1 MSARPSVLTDPEQL
15 KELLGVPFTPEQM
28 ACITAPPAPQVIVA
42 GAGSG
47 KTTVMAARVVWL
59 VGTGAVAPEQ
69 VLGLTFTNKAAG
81 ELAERVRTALARAG
95 ISDPDPSPAEADSAG
110 GEPRISTYH
119 AFAGQL
125 LKDHG
130 LRIGLEPSS
139 RLLADATRFQLAA
152 RVLREAPGP
161 YPSLTK
167 SVPDLVSDL
176 LALDG
181 ELSEHLV
188 PPERLRAYDT
198 ELLSALADVK
208 LSNEDLRK
216 VPETVRGRLEL
227 LELVSRYRAAKRSRD
242 LLDFGD
248 QIALSA
254 QLATTRPEV
263 GALLREE
270 FRVVLLDE
278 YQDTSVAQRL
288 LLSGLFGGGT
298 GHAVTAVGDPCQA
311 IYGWRGASVANLDDF
326 PEHFPYADG
335 RPATRFSLSENRRSG
350 GRLLDLANE
359 LAAPLRA
366 MHEGVEALRPAPGAE
381 RDGSV
386 RCALLETHAQE
397 LDWIGDSIAHL
408 VRTGTEPREI
418 AVLCRSGGDF
428 ARIQAVLVERD
439 VPVEVVGLSGLLHL
453 PEVADLVAVCE
464 VLQDPG
470 ANAALV
476 RLLIGPRW
484 RIGARDLALLGR
496 RARTLISRA
505 PSSSDDDRLAAAVE
519 GVDPAEIVS
528 LADALETFLDGA
540 GQSAPDQLPFSA
552 AARVRFAHL
561 AQELRDLRRSLSDP
575 LMDVLHRVLSTTGL
589 DVELASS
596 PHALAARRRE
606 TLSSFMDVAAG
617 FASLDGEASLLA
629 FLAFL
634 RTAAQ
639 YEKGLDH
646 ALPGG
651 ENTVKVLTAHKSK
664 GLEWDVVVVP
674 DLSAGSFPKEK
685 APEVWTSYPKVLPYA
700 LRGDAPTL
708 PPTPDWT
715 SPGLRAFKSALK
727 SHKAVEELRLGYVTF
742 TRPRSL
748 LLASGHWWGPTQK
761 KRRGPSTFLSALY
774 EHCAAG
780 HGEIEAWADTPAP
793 DAENPALSTDTTP
806 DHSWPLPL
814 DPTSLTL
821 RREAATLVESYLHP
835 PSTTGDR
842 GAAGYPGTQ
851 GHPGRRGAAGYQGA
865 EGHPG
870 TPGHLGHLGDAD
882 HPGTRGRRGGAGYPG
897 TPDGPEYRASRNHQT
912 SPEDPYLWPP
922 HCEDPAYDEEPPAP
936 WPDPADEPAGTALPW
951 PDSAGGAARADAPWP
966 DPAEEP
972 AAAEAARPQAGAGRG
987 RAVPAAAG
995 GTPQGVR
1002 GTAPVSGRGG
1012 VGEEEAP
1019 PPPDDLWPGDGYRA
1033 APGPR
1038 PTDPA
1043 DALWPEDDTWAA
1055 PKPHPRPA
1063 APGGDDALW
1072 PEGTEGPAPRPYP
1085 SAPADDLWP
1094 EAGDLARRR
1103 PRSAASAP
1111 ADDLWPEDNDGTAPR
1126 PYPSAPADDLWPEAE
1141 DLARPRPRPAAPA
1154 PDPDDLWPEA
1164 EAEAEAGAAD
1174 GDWAAARPRPRP
1186 ATPGRTDAPW
1196 PEAGPT
1202 PGPLTPEDARAIAS
1216 WDRDLDALEG
1226 ELRRAREAVRDVELP
1241 SALSASQLLRLASDE
1256 QGFVRDLARPMPKPP
1271 QPAARQG
1278 TRFHAWVESRFDE
1291 LPLPHLD
1298 VLDPLTD
1305 LPGAQP
1311 PGGDGSDQDIAD
1323 EADLD
1328 ALKAAFERSPYAD
1341 RTPYRMEVPVQLTL
1355 AGRVIRGRIDA
1366 VYRTTDAGADAD
1378 ADGTGTTYEIVDW
1391 KTGRTTE
1398 ADPLQLAVYR
1408 LAWAEATN
1416 TPLAQVTAV
1425 FLHVRSGRVI
1435 RPRNLPDRARLEQIL
1450 QGKTDTESDHR
1461 TDG

>member
-1 MSARPSVLTDPEQL
+1 MSARPTVPAVISDPEQL
-15 KELLGVPFTPEQM
+15 KELLGIPFTPEQM
-28 ACITAPPAPQVIVA
+28 ACVTAPPAPQVIVA

-59 VGTGAVAPEQ
+59 VGTGAVAPQE

-81 ELAERVRTALARAG
+81 ELAERVRKALARAG
-95 ISDPDPSPAEADSAG
+95 ISDPDPSPADPDAAG

-130 LRIGLEPSS
+130 LRIGLEPSA

-167 SVPDLVSDL
+167 SIPDLVSDL
-176 LALDG
+176 LALDA

-188 PPERLRAYDT
+188 TPEELRAYDT
-198 ELLSALADVK
+198 GLLDVLADTR
-208 LSNEDLRK
+208 LTNDDLRK
-216 VPETVRGRLEL
+216 VPEAGRGRLEL
-227 LELVSRYRAAKRSRD
+227 LELVARYRVAKRARD
-242 LLDFGD
+242 LIDFSD

-270 FRVVLLDE
+270 FKVVLLDE

-326 PEHFPYADG
+326 PEHFPHADR

-386 RCALLETHAQE
+386 RCALLPTHAEE
-397 LDWIGDSIAHL
+397 LEWLGDSVAHL
-408 VRTGTEPREI
+408 VRTGTEPGEI
-418 AVLCRSGGDF
+418 AVLCRSAGDF
-428 ARIQAVLVERD
+428 ARIQAVLVARD

-453 PEVADLVAVCE
+453 PEVADLVSVCE

-496 RARTLISRA
+496 RARQLIGRTPA
-505 PSSSDDDRLAAAVE
+505 GTDDPDGRLAAAVE
-519 GVDPAEIVS
+519 GVDPAEVVS
-528 LADALETFLDGA
+528 LADALETFLDGSGA
-540 GQSAPDQLPFSA
+540 SAADDLPFSA
-552 AARVRFAHL
+552 DARVRFAHL
-561 AQELRDLRRSLSDP
+561 ARELRDLRRSLADP
-575 LMDVLHRVLSTTGL
+575 LMDVLHRVLATTGL
-589 DVELASS
+589 DVELSAS

-606 TLSSFMDVAAG
+606 TLSNFMDVAAG
-617 FASLDGEASLLA
+617 FAALDGEASLLA

-674 DLSAGSFPKEK
+674 DLCAGAFPKEK
-685 APEVWTSYPKVLPYA
+685 PPEAWTSYAKVLPYA
-700 LRGDAPTL
+700 LRGDASTL
-708 PPTPDWT
+708 PGDPAWT
-715 SPGLRAFKSALK
+715 SAGLKSFKAALK
-727 SHKAVEELRLGYVTF
+727 EHKAVEELRLGYVTF

-748 LLASGHWWGPTQK
+748 LLASGHWWGPSQK
-761 KRRGPSTFLSALY
+761 KPRGPSAFLSALRT
-774 EHCAAG
+774 HCEAG
-780 HGEIEAWADTPAP
+780 HGEIEAWAPEP
-793 DAENPALSTDTTP
+793 EPGAENPVLSEAGAP

-814 DPTSLTL
+814 DPTSLHL
-821 RREAATLVESYLHP
+821 RRRAAALVEAHLATPATPAPHEEP
-835 PSTTGDR
+835 EEP
-842 GAAGYPGTQ
+842 GASG
-851 GHPGRRGAAGYQGA
+851 
-865 EGHPG
+865 E
-870 TPGHLGHLGDAD
+870 
-882 HPGTRGRRGGAGYPG
+882 
-897 TPDGPEYRASRNHQT
+897 
-912 SPEDPYLWPP
+912 PYLWPP
-922 HCEDPAYDEEPPAP
+922 DCEDPAYDAEP
-936 WPDPADEPAGTALPW
+936 WPDTDPHSDPDPWSGVGPAAEGR
-951 PDSAGGAARADAPWP
+951 PDAPDTDPRSSRAADATPGAAGPRA
-966 DPAEEP
+966 
-972 AAAEAARPQAGAGRG
+972 R
-987 RAVPAAAG
+987 VPAQDTG
-995 GTPQGVR
+995 RTP
-1002 GTAPVSGRGG
+1002 TP
-1012 VGEEEAP
+1012 AP
-1019 PPPDDLWPGDGYRA
+1019 PPDEDLW
-1033 APGPR
+1033 APGE
-1038 PTDPA
+1038 
-1043 DALWPEDDTWAA
+1043 AL
-1055 PKPHPRPA
+1055 
-1063 APGGDDALW
+1063 
-1072 PEGTEGPAPRPYP
+1072 PAPT
-1085 SAPADDLWP
+1085 PA
-1094 EAGDLARRR
+1094 
-1103 PRSAASAP
+1103 
-1111 ADDLWPEDNDGTAPR
+1111 
-1126 PYPSAPADDLWPEAE
+1126 
-1141 DLARPRPRPAAPA
+1141 AAPA
-1154 PDPDDLWPEA
+1154 PAPDEDPYEDPWAAPGA
-1164 EAEAEAGAAD
+1164 PVPAQPTAGASRPGTPARRGAD
-1174 GDWAAARPRPRP
+1174 
-1186 ATPGRTDAPW
+1186 
-1196 PEAGPT
+1196 
-1202 PGPLTPEDARAIAS
+1202 PLTPEEARAIAS

-1226 ELRRAREAVRDVELP
+1226 ELRRSRPAVRDVVLP
-1241 SALSASQLLRLASDE
+1241 SALSASDLLRLASDE

-1278 TRFHAWVESRFDE
+1278 TRFHAWVESRFEE
-1291 LPLPHLD
+1291 LPLPLLD
-1298 VLDPLTD
+1298 VLDPAGE
-1305 LPGAQP
+1305 LP
-1311 PGGDGSDQDIAD
+1311 GSDQDIAD

-1328 ALKAAFERSPYAD
+1328 SLKAAFERSAYAD
-1341 RTPYRMEVPVQLTL
+1341 RTPHRMEAPVQLTL
-1355 AGRVIRGRIDA
+1355 AGRVVRGRIDA
-1366 VYRTTDAGADAD
+1366 VYRHHEGPYD
-1378 ADGTGTTYEIVDW
+1378 YEIVDW

-1408 LAWAEATN
+1408 LAWAEATG
-1416 TPLAQVTAV
+1416 TPLERVDAA

-1435 RPRNLPDRARLEQIL
+1435 RPRALPDRAGIERIL
-1450 QGKTDTESDHR
+1450 QGKTDTESDHH